1 MANERIPNDP
11 YRTDPSDESFN
22 RAARVDNE
30 YQFDPELREGPVSR
44 ARITLFAVAIALI
57 LGALFY
63 ALNNSSVHQATTNP
77 PAQTTQ
83 TQPPPPRVNNGP
95 GVTTG
100 SATNRPMPPQSSPS
114 GTEVDRSAN
123 PPGNENQQN

>member
-11 YRTDPSDESFN
+11 YRSDPSDENLN

-44 ARITLFAVAIALI
+44 GRVTLLAIAIALV

-63 ALNNSSVHQATTNP
+63 ALNNTSVHQANTNP
-77 PAQTTQ
+77 PTQTTQ
-83 TQPPPPRVNNGP
+83 TQPSTPKGNNGA

-100 SATNRPMPPQSSPS
+100 SATNRASPPQSSPT

-123 PPGNENQQN
+123 PPGNDNQQK